1 MNRNLLENREYFY
14 FLDLGSGIFRRRLIS
29 GLIYIGKIAKQVN
42 ADRLLIKEK
51 EEIVRDSKAFFSLLF
66 LYLDLGSKRL

>member
-1 MNRNLLENREYFY
+1 MNILT

-51 EEIVRDSKAFFSLLF
+51 EKKVRDSKAFLSFSIWI
-66 LYLDLGSKRL
+66 LGPKDYDFPI

>member
-1 MNRNLLENREYFY
+1 MNIFT

-42 ADRLLIKEK
+42 TDRLLIKEK
-51 EEIVRDSKAFFSLLF
+51 EEKVGDSRAFLSFSIWIF
-66 LYLDLGSKRL
+66 GPKHYEFPI